1 MKKVIV
7 RADQDIFDICIQEFG
22 SLEQIDIVINDN
34 NLNFSG
40 DIVQGQE
47 LIINNEDVG
56 NEDIKDFYELRQK
69 HPKNSITDQA
79 TDETQINFDNDEI
92 TWDST
97 LISFDQIIEL

>member
-1 MKKVIV
+1 MKKIIV

-22 SLEQIDIVINDN
+22 SLEQMSVLINDN
-34 NLNFSG
+34 DLGFNG
-40 DIVQGQE
+40 DIIQGQE

-56 NEDIKDFYELRQK
+56 NEDVKEFYELRQK

-79 TDETQINFDNDEI
+79 KDDIPVSFDNTGI

-97 LISFDQIIEL
+97 QISFDQIIEL